1 MKNRFTILF
10 ALLCVSVMSFA
21 ADTEVF
27 VPANASLLKTTG
39 QLENQATYNSSAGT
53 ITGTVQA
60 QAGWQ
65 WGAQIHLTH
74 GVSFTSG
81 KKYVFSCDITTS
93 NATNNITIKV
103 CDTQERLYKT
113 DFATEA
119 NVANTYSGEFTS
131 QGNETSA
138 IVFDFGFALA
148 NTAITISN
156 ISIKEKE
163 VAPAGPVSYCEYE
176 AEHLASHSADSRVLI
191 SLEPT
196 ANTNEYKMTVKT
208 NSTKKLDYLYV
219 TATGNSPYP
228 ATSGTDDNGDE
239 FDEMS
244 VTFTNSSTTASF
256 YIAWSNPNW
265 GGRWDYNLNDVT
277 MADLVACGS
286 SSSDEEKPSMA
297 DATVSVD
304 SKTHNSVVLAISG
317 ATDNVGVTKYVVKN
331 HSDDSS
337 VGEYAPAENKITI
350 SGLSPETAYNWDVYA
365 KDAAGN
371 VSDNCKNIT
380 FTTDALASNY
390 CGETLVD
397 GTATVDMSCEF
408 KNNKYIITFTNPT
421 LNSEAS
427 TLAGFNGSFCTIG
440 GAGAHDVRDYY
451 SVNNSERIVL
461 EFDGVPNFYTPMYIN
476 IPANNQR
483 TFSWPNDV
491 VWGSC
496 PAVAVTGVSLNLDE
510 LEMQV
515 GGATQTLV
523 ATIAPSNATNQNVT
537 WASDHPE
544 VASVINGVVTAEG
557 EGFARI
563 TVTTE
568 DGGFTDYCDVTV
580 TVPAVAQKV
589 YNDYATTD
597 VNNIFI
603 LYSVTRNVDQTL
615 TFKLDEFEHLPDL
628 FGFVDPEVWVNNI
641 QLGKMSLVAGKYTF
655 TTAGTY
661 IPDDELSCKFHFV
674 YGGGGDKYITFS
686 YTVGSEQAAPASVPV
701 GSVVLNKES
710 NTLSVGETDNLTA
723 TVYPS
728 FASAAGTIT
737 WVSDAPAYA
746 TVDNGTVTAV
756 AAGTA
761 NITATCGG
769 VTSDPY
775 VVTVTA
781 SLTEAKFYGCEAF
794 ANKSGK
800 VVSYDY
806 AFTRATN
813 HEVTLELV
821 FSRSM
826 NGIVGSGNFEIYIN
840 SALQHM
846 TYDDATRTATYE
858 FGALTE
864 GASFNYYFRFPLDG
878 GGLHQIPQT
887 AYVVGSSNDAVHA
900 FAIGENE
907 DNVAA
912 LTAADGQTFNKVFV
926 NRSFTADN
934 LYTLVL
940 PFDADA
946 SVLPGQLTKLNNTI
960 VKENG
965 DLKVNFVDVDAIEA
979 GVPYLYVPSAN
990 VANPV
995 FENVTINKNLN
1006 PTEPADGKAKYYGIY
1021 APTTGAELKLITN
1034 AYVLGNDKYLY
1045 AVTGLEDNQ
1054 QMKAL
1059 RGYFVLDFQSS
1070 VPGAPM
1076 RKAQVVFNE
1085 VQSPTGI
1092 ESVQTSS
1099 VSVQKMMQDGQIYI
1113 IRDGK
1118 MYNAQGQLVK

>member
-1 MKNRFTILF
+1 MKKFTFLF
-10 ALLCVSVMSFA
+10 ALLCASVMGW
-21 ADTEVF
+21 ADTEKF
-27 VPANASLLKTTG
+27 VAANASLNQVYINPGWGGEDATSEASFEYNETTG
-39 QLENQATYNSSAGT
+39 V
-53 ITGTVQA
+53 ITGTIYNELNA
-60 QAGWQ
+60 QWQ
-65 WGAQIHLTH
+65 GQIKLNH
-74 GVSFTSG
+74 GVAFTAG
-81 KKYVFSCDITTS
+81 KQYVFSCDIKTS
-93 NATNNITIKV
+93 NATSNITIKV
-103 CDTQERLYKT
+103 PDTDGRIYVT
-113 DFATEA
+113 DFSTAA
-119 NVANTYSGEFTS
+119 DVAKNFSGQFTA
-131 QGNETSA
+131 QAGDA
-138 IVFDFGFALA
+138 AHLVFDFGKALA
-148 NTAITISN
+148 NTVITISN
-156 ISIKEKE
+156 ISFVEKAADPSANWWDSE
-163 VAPAGPVSYCEYE
+163 SY
-176 AEHLASHSADSRVLI
+176 LGSALGAAYD
-191 SLEPT
+191 
-196 ANTNEYKMTVKT
+196 NKYKMIAETGVGIVNIQGDPASIYVNT
-208 NSTKKLDYLYV
+208 STDVGLTCSLGEANYHKGGAALFLHLS
-219 TATGNSPYP
+219 A
-228 ATSGTDDNGDE
+228 
-239 FDEMS
+239 
-244 VTFTNSSTTASF
+244 FTNQETVFTITNNNGT
-256 YIAWSNPNW
+256 YTCKV
-265 GGRWDYNLNDVT
+265 YNKDGVVPV
-277 MADLVACGS
+277 ADA
-286 SSSDEEKPSMA
+286 EKPSMA
-297 DATVSVD
+297 DASVSVD

-317 ATDNVGVTKYVVKN
+317 ATDNVGVTQYVVKN
-331 HSDDSS
+331 HSDNSA
-337 VGEYAPAENKITI
+337 VGEYTPAEGKITV
-350 SGLSPETAYNWDVYA
+350 SALSPSTAYDWDVYA

-390 CGETLVD
+390 CGETLSD
-397 GTATVDMSCEF
+397 GNGATVDMSCEF
-408 KNNKYIITFTNPT
+408 KNNKYIITFNNPT

-491 VWGSC
+491 IWGSC
-496 PAVAVTGVSLNLDE
+496 PAVAVTGVSLNHSE

-515 GGATQTLV
+515 GGATQTLI
-523 ATIAPSNATNQNVT
+523 ATIAPANATNQNVT

-557 EGFARI
+557 EGTARI

-580 TVPAVAQKV
+580 TIPAVSKTE
-589 YNDYATTD
+589 YKDYATTD
-597 VNNIFI
+597 VKNIFI

-615 TFKLDEFEHLPDL
+615 TFKLDEFEYLSSL
-628 FGFVDPEVWVNNI
+628 FGFIAPEVLVGNNK
-641 QLGKMSLVAGKYTF
+641 LGSMTLVDGKYTF
-655 TTAGTY
+655 TTADTY
-661 IPDDELSCKFHFV
+661 TPDDELSCKFHFV

-686 YTVGSEQAAPASVPV
+686 YTVGSEQAAPASIPV
-701 GSVVLNKES
+701 GAVVLNKKS

-737 WVSDAPAYA
+737 WASDATAYA
-746 TVDNGTVTAV
+746 TVVNGTVTAV

-769 VTSDPY
+769 VTSDPPY

-781 SLTEAKFYGCEAF
+781 SLTEAKFYGCGAF
-794 ANKSGK
+794 ENNAGK
-800 VVSYDY
+800 VVAYDY
-806 AFTRATN
+806 VFTRATN
-813 HEVTLELV
+813 HKVTLDVV

-826 NGIVGSGNFEIYIN
+826 NGIIGSGNFMIYIN
-840 SALQHM
+840 GVNQHM
-846 TYDDATRTATYE
+846 TYTDATHTATYD
-858 FGALTE
+858 FGAQAE
-864 GASFNYYFRFPLDG
+864 DASINYYFYFPLDG

-907 DNVAA
+907 NNVDA
-912 LTAADGQTFNKVFV
+912 LAAADGQAFDKVFV
-926 NRSFTADN
+926 LRSFTAGS

-940 PFDADA
+940 PFNADA

-965 DLKVNFVDVDAIEA
+965 DLKVNFVDADAIEA
-979 GVPYLYVPSAN
+979 GVPYLYEPSAN

-995 FENVTINKNLN
+995 FSSVTINKNLN
-1006 PTEPADGKAKYYGIY
+1006 PTISDERAKYYGIY
-1021 APTTGAELKLITN
+1021 APTTGVALKAIAD

-1045 AVTGLEDNQ
+1045 AASGLNDEQ

-1059 RGYFVLDFQSS
+1059 RGYFVLNFPAAA
-1070 VPGAPM
+1070 PGAPKRM
-1076 RKAQVVFNE
+1076 AQVIFNGNE
-1085 VQSPTGI
+1085 TETPTDI
-1092 ESVQTSS
+1092 ENVQTSDDK
-1099 VSVQKMMQDGQIYI
+1099 VQKLMQNGQLFI